1 MIPLLWSFI
10 HFGNSILQYAA
21 PTALIIFCFAMPCVH
36 ANIIEMVHIQKISS
50 LDLPELAPYR
60 SLKRSAAHE
69 KLGIFVAEG
78 DKVLHRLLDSEF
90 TVVSVLL
97 LEARLAE
104 FEPRLRTRPE
114 KDIAVFVCERA
125 VMDELVG
132 FEIYQGVLAIG
143 KIPRLR
149 SLETILAASPR
160 PRLFV
165 AMDGLS
171 NAENVGALMRNCV
184 AFGVSALL
192 AGETC
197 SSLFLRRTVR
207 NSMGAVFKLP
217 VLEPSNLVRTL
228 HDLRTHGVRCIAAH
242 PHTDKQVLSQADFTG
257 DCCVVFGSEGHG
269 ISKEVLA
276 ACDEA
281 VAIPMANDVDSLNV
295 SAAAAVFLYE
305 VNRQRKEV

>member
-1 MIPLLWSFI
+1 MTNLR
-10 HFGNSILQYAA
+10 
-21 PTALIIFCFAMPCVH
+21 
-36 ANIIEMVHIQKISS
+36 IQRISS

-60 SLKRSAAHE
+60 TLKRSAEHA
-69 KLGIFVAEG
+69 KLGIFVVEG
-78 DKVLHRLLDSEF
+78 DKVLHRLLDSDF

-97 LEARLAE
+97 LEERLAE
-104 FEPRLRTRPE
+104 FEPRLRARPE
-114 KDIAVFVCERA
+114 KEIAVFVCEKP
-125 VMDELVG
+125 VMAELVG
-132 FEIYQGVLAIG
+132 FEIYQGVLAIA
-143 KIPRLR
+143 KTPAPLT
-149 SLETILAASPR
+149 LEQILAASPR

-184 AFGVSALL
+184 AFGVAALL

-207 NSMGAVFKLP
+207 NSMGAIFKLP
-217 VLEPSNLVRTL
+217 VLESADLVQTL
-228 HDLRTHGVRCIAAH
+228 RKLRAHGIRCLAAH
-242 PHTDKQVLSQADFTG
+242 PHTDKKVLSQADFTG

-269 ISKEVLA
+269 ISPAVLA

-281 VAIPMANDVDSLNV
+281 VAIPMANEVDSLNV

-305 VNRQRKEV
+305 VQRQRGKA

>member
-1 MIPLLWSFI
+1 MLR
-10 HFGNSILQYAA
+10 
-21 PTALIIFCFAMPCVH
+21 
-36 ANIIEMVHIQKISS
+36 IQKILA

-60 SLKRSAAHE
+60 SLKRSAEHA
-69 KLGIFVAEG
+69 KLGIFVVEG
-78 DKVLHRLLDSEF
+78 DKVLHRLLESEF

-97 LEARLAE
+97 LESRLAE
-104 FEPRLRTRPE
+104 FEPKLRARPE
-114 KDIAVFVCERA
+114 KNIAVFVCERP

-143 KIPRLR
+143 KIPALR
-149 SLETILAASPR
+149 SLEKILAASPH
-160 PRLFV
+160 PHFFA

-171 NAENVGALMRNCV
+171 NAENIGVLMRNCV
-184 AFGVSALL
+184 AFGVQALI

-197 SSLFLRRTVR
+197 SSPFLRRSVR
-207 NSMGAVFKLP
+207 NSMGAIFKLP
-217 VLEPSNLVRTL
+217 VLELAQPDSTRWGEPLKTKPNGSPGVSPHRSTL
-228 HDLRTHGVRCIAAH
+228 AQTLRELRARGVRCIAAH
-242 PHTDKQVLSQADFTG
+242 PHTDKKVLSQADFTG

-269 ISKEVLA
+269 ISQKVLA

-305 VNRQRKEV
+305 VNRQRNGI